1 MFRDAFE
8 PLWIEGELSGY
19 KQHGSGHHYFTLKDS
34 GAQLSCAMW
43 RMYTPGLCFVPRDGM
58 LVQAYGQ
65 LEVYEP
71 QGKYQLIVREL
82 RVSGE
87 GDLRKAFDELK
98 RKLEREGLFDSA
110 RKRPLPVFPERVGIV
125 TSPTGAALQ
134 DMLTVAARRWPLTK
148 FTLKPARVQGQGA
161 AEEIARAVR
170 EFSSEG
176 SVEIVIVGR
185 GGGSLEDL
193 WCFNEEVVARAI
205 FECKIPVVSAV
216 GHEIDFTIADFVA
229 DLRAPTPSAAI
240 EIILPDGR
248 QIAQN
253 LISLERRLARLTLDR
268 IALLKQQVRALGS
281 HWALRQPLDLVNAAS
296 QRLDDLVERLQ
307 DGATAIQ
314 QSAAERLQHA
324 SELLSA
330 VSPHRILNRGYAI
343 VRAQDGRVL
352 RSPVQT
358 KTGDLLAIQ
367 LAEGSLKARTT
378 TTEPLPDP
386 SDDR

>member
-1 MFRDAFE
+1 MFRDTFE

-43 RMYTPGLCFVPRDGM
+43 RLYTKGLRFVPRDGM

-82 RVSGE
+82 RVAGE
-87 GDLRKAFDELK
+87 GDLQKAFDELK

-170 EFSSEG
+170 EFSNEG

-205 FECKIPVVSAV
+205 FECKVPVVSAV

-248 QIAQN
+248 HIAQN
-253 LISLERRLARLTLDR
+253 LLSLERRLARLTLDR

-281 HWALRQPLDLVNAAS
+281 HWALRQPLDFVNAAS

-307 DGATAIQ
+307 DGATTIQ
-314 QSAAERLQHA
+314 QSAAERLQHTA
-324 SELLSA
+324 ELLSA
-330 VSPHRILNRGYAI
+330 VSPHRVLNRGYAI
-343 VRAQDGRVL
+343 VRTQDGKVL
-352 RSPVQT
+352 RSPRQT
-358 KTGDLLAIQ
+358 RTGDLLAIQ
-367 LAEGSLKARTT
+367 LAEGSLSARTT
-378 TTEPLPDP
+378 TSEPLPEL